1 MFVVWFG
8 AGRVEISPQPANVY
22 EIEEADLTEILSPA
36 HAHTPQQTEVELD
49 ALADRYRNASGAG
62 LQLLNMVGGKAESLL
77 ERLPEGVRAGL
88 GNATEQGLRLAME
101 AAVRSRRVVPD
112 QKPGVNRVMSAAM
125 GAAGGLGGLPGALVE
140 LPATTAFL
148 LRTIQGV
155 AAEHG
160 FDPETESVTFDCI
173 RVFAAAGPLA
183 HDDGADLGF
192 LTLRLSLS
200 GGALQKLIAQVAP
213 KLGIVMGQKLAAQAV
228 PVLGAVAGATTNYV
242 FSGYYQQMAQV
253 HFGLR
258 RLAIDADIPHEDLVQ
273 QLQVRLQPAV
283 SKG

>member
-1 MFVVWFG
+1 M
-8 AGRVEISPQPANVY
+8 S
-22 EIEEADLTEILSPA
+22 EILSPA
-36 HAHTPQQTEVELD
+36 RGLSRQETEAELD
-49 ALADRYRNASGAG
+49 ILAERYRTAAG
-62 LQLLNMVGGKAESLL
+62 VGVQLLNLVGGQAENLL
-77 ERLPEGVRAGL
+77 DRLPEGVRAGL
-88 GNATEQGLRLAME
+88 GRATEQALRLAMG

-112 QKPGVNRVMSAAM
+112 QKPTVNRVMSAAM
-125 GAAGGLGGLPGALVE
+125 GAAGGMGGLPGALVE
-140 LPATTAFL
+140 LPTTTAFL
-148 LRTIQGV
+148 LRIIQGV
-155 AAEHG
+155 AAENG
-160 FDPETESVTFDCI
+160 FDPEAESVTFDCI

-213 KLGIVMGQKLAAQAV
+213 KLGVVMGQKLATQAV

-242 FSGYYQQMAQV
+242 FSGYYQKMAQV

-258 RLAIDADIPHEDLVQ
+258 RLAIDADVPHQDLVQ
-273 QLQVRLQPAV
+273 ALQLRLQPAV

>member
-1 MFVVWFG
+1 M
-8 AGRVEISPQPANVY
+8 
-22 EIEEADLTEILSPA
+22 TEILSPA
-36 HAHTPQQTEVELD
+36 RVLTPQETDAELD
-49 ALADRYRNASGAG
+49 ALAERYRNAAG
-62 LQLLNMVGGKAESLL
+62 GGVQLLNMVGGKAENLL
-77 ERLPEGVRAGL
+77 DQLPEPVKAGL
-88 GNATEQGLRLAME
+88 GDATEQALKLAMG
-101 AAVRSRRVVPD
+101 AAIRSRRVVPD
-112 QKPGVNRVMSAAM
+112 QKPGVNRAMSAAM
-125 GAAGGLGGLPGALVE
+125 GAAGGMGGLPGALVE

-155 AAEHG
+155 AADNG
-160 FDPETESVTFDCI
+160 FDPEAENVTFDCI

-213 KLGIVMGQKLAAQAV
+213 KLGVVMGQKLATQAV

-258 RLAIDADIPHEDLVQ
+258 RLAIDADVAHDDLVLA
-273 QLQVRLQPAV
+273 LQTRLQPAV

>member
-1 MFVVWFG
+1 VAWCV
-8 AGRVEISPQPANVY
+8 AGRVEIQTKPANVQWT
-22 EIEEADLTEILSPA
+22 EEADLTEILSPA
-36 HAHTPQQTEVELD
+36 RVLDPQQTDAELD
-49 ALADRYRNASGAG
+49 ALALRYRNASGAG
-62 LQLLNMVGGKAESLL
+62 LQLLNLVGSKAENLL
-77 ERLPEGVRAGL
+77 DRLPEPVRAGL
-88 GNATEQGLRLAME
+88 GGATEQALRLAMG

-112 QKPGVNRVMSAAM
+112 QNPGVNRVMSAAM

-160 FDPETESVTFDCI
+160 FDPEAENVTFDCI

-258 RLAIDADIPHEDLVQ
+258 RLAIDADVPHQDLVQ